1 MATIVSVSD
10 FHIHDDSKL
19 DMISKFVQRMDAL
32 KPDILVY
39 LGEFADHIKL

>member
-1 MATIVSVSD
+1 MVAVSD

-19 DMISKFVQRMDAL
+19 DIIKKFVQRMDAL

-39 LGEFADHIKL
+39 LGDVGDP